1 MTPEQAITGYL
12 RSQKFMQL
20 SGSPST
26 DLERTKNSE
35 AFREAFIEIL
45 ESVNMIIDSAM
56 QLSGLE
62 AGTGKM

>member
-12 RSQKFMQL
+12 RLQKFMQL

-35 AFREAFIEIL
+35 AFKEAFIEIL
-45 ESVNMIIDSAM
+45 ESVNMNIDSAM
-56 QLSGLE
+56 QLNGLE
-62 AGTGKM
+62 ARTGKM